1 MFTSVQVLTMFDL
14 VLQAHPNTSQ
24 DDRLLVCRTL
34 NCQKLSQDVCT
45 HAVQNELMPLRMI
58 VQAMF
63 MQQLQTRTVLT
74 SHLESVAHSF
84 QADTIFAH
92 GGRSLPN
99 SSSPVRVSSASE
111 SGRLQHSEYPL
122 SQDSFLSNEYESA
135 CRADELRCDEAAVLV
150 KRDLVDSHAVLS
162 SSSSASHAGAT
173 KVNYHATESR
183 LRSLEAELSQMR
195 RVLSE
200 SMGDQEA
207 NLRRHSS
214 SSSQTSRSASENVN
228 KARDSERHH
237 NSVGTPT
244 VHSSRAGMMMPTVHE
259 QQLVRKEHGSGC
271 MSQLKQANRTSGLF
285 AKTLQK
291 LKWGGSRK
299 AKNSIKEIGNPVI
312 VTPTDVKS
320 SLGSTGSSFW
330 WAGQQDGGRV
340 EQSTTTKANVNRTD
354 SMPRTVSNCARYHHV
369 RHNSMN

>member
-1 MFTSVQVLTMFDL
+1 
-14 VLQAHPNTSQ
+14 
-24 DDRLLVCRTL
+24 
-34 NCQKLSQDVCT
+34 
-45 HAVQNELMPLRMI
+45 MI

-84 QADTIFAH
+84 QADAIFGH
-92 GGRSLPN
+92 GGGRSLPN

-111 SGRLQHSEYPL
+111 SGRLQHSEYPP

-135 CRADELRCDEAAVLV
+135 CRADELRCDESSVLV
-150 KRDLVDSHAVLS
+150 KRDVVDSHAVLLS
-162 SSSSASHAGAT
+162 SSSSASHAGVT
-173 KVNYHATESR
+173 KINYHATENR

-214 SSSQTSRSASENVN
+214 SSSQTSRSASENVT
-228 KARDSERHH
+228 KARDAERHH
-237 NSVGTPT
+237 HSSVGTPA

-259 QQLVRKEHGSGC
+259 QQLVRKEHASGC

-312 VTPTDVKS
+312 VTPTDVKIS
-320 SLGSTGSSFW
+320 PGSTGSSFW
-330 WAGQQDGGRV
+330 WQARQQDGGRV
-340 EQSTTTKANVNRTD
+340 EQSTTTTTGNVHRTD
-354 SMPRTVSNCARYHHV
+354 SMPRTVNNCARYHHV

>member
-1 MFTSVQVLTMFDL
+1 MCDL
-14 VLQAHPNTSQ
+14 VLQAHPNTTQ

-84 QADTIFAH
+84 QADAMFAH

-99 SSSPVRVSSASE
+99 SSSPVRASSASE
-111 SGRLQHSEYPL
+111 SGHLQHSEYPP

-135 CRADELRCDEAAVLV
+135 CRADELRCDESAVLV
-150 KRDLVDSHAVLS
+150 KRDLVDGHATLS
-162 SSSSASHAGAT
+162 SSSSVSHAVGT

-214 SSSQTSRSASENVN
+214 SSSHISRLASD
-228 KARDSERHH
+228 KTWDSERHH
-237 NSVGTPT
+237 HNSGATPA
-244 VHSSRAGMMMPTVHE
+244 VNSSRAGMMMPTVHE
-259 QQLVRKEHGSGC
+259 QQLVRKEHASGC

-299 AKNSIKEIGNPVI
+299 SKNSIKEIGNPVI
-312 VTPTDVKS
+312 VTPTDVKIS
-320 SLGSTGSSFW
+320 PGPTGSSFW
-330 WAGQQDGGRV
+330 WAGQQDVGRV
-340 EQSTTTKANVNRTD
+340 DHSTTTKANASRTD
-354 SMPRTVSNCARYHHV
+354 SMPRTASNRSGHHHI
-369 RHNSMN
+369 RHNSLN